1 MNDLS
6 KTIYIVNTVCFS
18 GTLRRAAL
26 LLLVAALMSG
36 CGSSGKFVAPPK
48 VPSDMR
54 KVPEPASRKINI
66 AGDVVKKQ
74 FLDQMEES
82 FDLSRQFR
90 NLFGKKKEAYNIN
103 AFDEIDNNSWFT
115 NRNHLHP
122 MTPEETATGPNRGQ
136 MGPNTGGPWTIVSVK
151 VEGVTPGFNIQD
163 SEGQR
168 YVIKFEPPAYSEMPS
183 GAEVVSTKLFYA
195 AGYNVP
201 ENFVV
206 FFDPSILRLGDNVT
220 FTDPLGRKRAFNQQ
234 DLSRLLSKIHKLP
247 DGRIR
252 AAASKFL
259 QAEAFLGPFY
269 YKSRRK
275 DDANDFISHQHR
287 RELRGLRVISAWL
300 NHFDTKANN
309 SLDVYT
315 AEGYVRHY
323 LIDFGS
329 TLGSNGD
336 EPMPGYIGDENSFD
350 PHEIGLNTL
359 SLGLYVRPWEKNW
372 KVDYPSIG
380 YFTSEGFHPQ
390 KYKFIQPN
398 PAFELLTDRDG
409 FWGAKIVMSFSDE
422 QIEAAVQQGQY
433 SDPAAEAY
441 LIKTIIERRDIVG
454 RYWFD
459 RVNPLDRFVLE
470 KNAAGGQELRFTDLA
485 VAGKLYAQEDA
496 AYRYSLKQNGETLLL
511 TAQEIGNKTGITLP
525 ASLEGGA
532 SGDQL
537 HVLVEAQRPGG
548 DWHQPVSVYLQW
560 DGEGKAFRL
569 MGVRR

>member
-1 MNDLS
+1 MNELS
-6 KTIYIVNTVCFS
+6 KTIYIVNTVCFF

-26 LLLVAALMSG
+26 LLLVAVLMSG

-122 MTPEETATGPNRGQ
+122 MTPEEVATGPNRGQ

-287 RELRGLRVISAWL
+287 RELRGLRVIAAWL

-459 RVNPLDRFVLE
+459 RVNPLDRFVLG

-485 VAGKLYAQEDA
+485 VAGKLYALEDA